1 MNDYLKLATARAGID
16 KNITYHTSRHT
27 FATIS
32 LSLGIP
38 IEYVRDLLGHS
49 SVQITEI
56 YAKIIASDKKK
67 HMLKWDNL

>member
-1 MNDYLKLATARAGID
+1 MNQGADIRAV
-16 KNITYHTSRHT
+16 K
-27 FATIS
+27 
-32 LSLGIP
+32 
-38 IEYVRDLLGHS
+38 DLLGHS